1 MIAIISPA
9 KSMNMETSKEVKLQ
23 SQPFFL
29 SEAKAVNKQLRQLS
43 ASDLAV
49 LMDISPK
56 LAQLNYERN
65 QIWSFAPEANPYKQ
79 AILAFT
85 GDVYQGIQADTFTKQ
100 QLEVA
105 QDHIRILSGLYGLL
119 RPMDM
124 IQAYRLEM
132 GTRIEIG
139 KAADL
144 YGFWSEKVTN
154 QLNKDLGET
163 GNVLINLASNE
174 YFKVLNS
181 KKIKARI
188 ITPVF
193 KDQKN
198 GQYKII
204 SFFAKKARGLMSRFI
219 VENNISDPE
228 NLKAF
233 DSEGYYFRPE
243 FSNENDWVF
252 TRE

>member
-23 SQPFFL
+23 SQPIFL
-29 SEAKAVNKQLRQLS
+29 SEAQAVNKQLRQLS

-85 GDVYQGIQADTFTKQ
+85 GDVYQGIQADTFSEQ

-144 YGFWSEKVTN
+144 YAFWSEKVTS
-154 QLNKDLGET
+154 QLNKELSET

-174 YFKVLNS
+174 YFKGLNS

-204 SFFAKKARGLMSRFI
+204 SFFAKKARGLMCRFI